1 MTLLVTGGGFVLSN
15 LARLWL
21 ESDTQA
27 RVVVLDAAPLDAI
40 AERFFAPVRDRLEF
54 VAADVCD
61 PAAWQPLG
69 DEYGITRIVHGATIT
84 PVPYVDTGGTRHEPE
99 REAARRILEVNV
111 MGAVNALEFARGLP
125 GLDRFVYVSSGA
137 LYADE
142 GPSPLP
148 EDGHVDPRTLYPVSK
163 HASELI
169 TRRYAELFG
178 IPAVSVRFAGVYGPM
193 DRWTPARKYACAPN
207 LIAHLALAGQTI
219 RVNALDAVGDWI
231 HAGDVADALVRLL
244 RAPALDYSAYN
255 IAYGEAVSIGELIAL
270 ATEAVPGTRHEV
282 VAEEEA
288 DIVEDPTR
296 RTARYGAYD
305 ISRMAAL
312 GWRPRPIRDAMHHYI
327 EWIRDYEEPRGNCV

>member
-1 MTLLVTGGGFVLSN
+1 MTLLITGGGGFVLSN

-40 AERFFAPVRDRLEF
+40 AERFFAPVHDRLDF
-54 VAADVCD
+54 VQADVCD
-61 PAAWQPLG
+61 PAAWQPLA
-69 DEYGITRIVHGATIT
+69 DEYRITRIVHGATIT
-84 PVPYVDTGGTRHEPE
+84 PVPYTDANGTRHEPE

-111 MGAVNALEFARGLP
+111 MGAVNALEFARRLP

-148 EDGHVDPRTLYPVSK
+148 EDGYVDPRTLYPVSK
-163 HASELI
+163 HAAELI

-178 IPAVSVRFAGVYGPM
+178 MPAVSVRFAGVYGPM

-207 LIAHLALAGQTI
+207 LIAHLALAGRTI
-219 RVNALDAVGDWI
+219 RINARDAVGDWI

-244 RAPALDYSAYN
+244 RAPALAHPVYN

-270 ATEAVPGTRHEV
+270 AAEAVPGARHEV
-282 VAEEEA
+282 VAADQA
-288 DIVEDPTR
+288 DIVEDPAR

-305 ISRMAAL
+305 ISRMAEL

-327 EWIRDYEEPRGNCV
+327 EWIRKYEEPR